1 MRIVHIYKELSRMYL
16 QQNKAFLKDTI
27 LGFLEAEVEPISF
40 LTLDRQE
47 IGVQGSPGE
56 LSQDYHF

>member
-40 LTLDRQE
+40 LTLDR
-47 IGVQGSPGE
+47 
-56 LSQDYHF
+56 